1 MTESEIQ
8 KEPESIPFYPDH
20 VSTEFRV
27 VVAMV
32 IIAVVVGILGLFFPV
47 GLGEPADPMNTP
59 AHAKPEWYFLF
70 LYQIL
75 KFTSKNTGAVIPVI
89 GVILLTLLP
98 FLDRKSDTNK
108 KIYRI
113 RFVIAAI
120 AVIVVI
126 ALTVWGE
133 IS

>member
-70 LYQIL
+70 LYPI
-75 KFTSKNTGAVIPVI
+75 
-89 GVILLTLLP
+89 
-98 FLDRKSDTNK
+98 
-108 KIYRI
+108 
-113 RFVIAAI
+113 
-120 AVIVVI
+120 
-126 ALTVWGE
+126 
-133 IS
+133 

>member
-1 MTESEIQ
+1 MSEIEAH
-8 KEPESIPFYPDH
+8 KEPDSIPFYPDH
-20 VSTEFRV
+20 ISTELRV
-27 VVAMV
+27 VVAMI
-32 IIAVVVGILGLFFPV
+32 IIAVIIGAIGLFFPV
-47 GLGEPADPMNTP
+47 GLGDPADPMNTP

-75 KFTSKNTGAVIPVI
+75 KFTSKSAGAVLPVI

-98 FLDRKSDTNK
+98 FLDRKPDSNK
-108 KIYRI
+108 QIYRI

-120 AVIVVI
+120 AVITVI
-126 ALTVWGE
+126 ALTIWGE